1 MHDAGKVIFLNNHM
15 KRLELLRYVDG
26 IYCEHCH
33 WGAALNATGILSL
46 RRPAIGWTNDED
58 DLRPDPDAFFQRHLY
73 LGVYP
78 TAPYPTNN
86 HCITPSPWA
95 DEQYGDYGPLLDA
108 MRGKKWVL
116 TPHAVTVAGNAAK
129 VNLFAVPGGYA
140 MPVMFAGK
148 AASVKVTLHGLSGIA
163 DQTVCEAIH
172 AGRPRRASIAMM
184 RSGADVVLNVPIE
197 RGCAM
202 VRITPEP
209 ARVRISGGNCF
220 ADRDVRGTNGKTQV
234 GETIR

>member
-1 MHDAGKVIFLNNHM
+1 M
-15 KRLELLRYVDG
+15 
-26 IYCEHCH
+26 
-33 WGAALNATGILSL
+33 
-46 RRPAIGWTNDED
+46 
-58 DLRPDPDAFFQRHLY
+58 
-73 LGVYP
+73 
-78 TAPYPTNN
+78 
-86 HCITPSPWA
+86 
-95 DEQYGDYGPLLDA
+95 
-108 MRGKKWVL
+108 L

-163 DQTVCEAIH
+163 DETVCEAIH
-172 AGRPRRASIAMM
+172 AGRPRRAPIAMI
-184 RSGADVVLNVPIE
+184 RSGADVVLNVPVE

-220 ADRDVRGTNGKTQV
+220 ADRDVRGTNGKTRRERQHDEN
-234 GETIR
+234 GIGNRKRGPIFHQFGLSLRRGP